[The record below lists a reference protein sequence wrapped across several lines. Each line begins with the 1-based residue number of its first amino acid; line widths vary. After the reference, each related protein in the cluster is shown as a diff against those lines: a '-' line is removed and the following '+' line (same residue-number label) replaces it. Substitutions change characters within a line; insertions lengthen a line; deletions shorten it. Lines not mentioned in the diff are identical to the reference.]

1 MFTFIFFHALEGKE
15 IVVQEAVAVN
25 TMVDI
30 GVFFPSYPFYIMP
43 GSQERKKR
51 GGGYK

>member
-1 MFTFIFFHALEGKE
+1 MFTFIFFLHALEGKE

-30 GVFFPSYPFYIMP
+30 LAFIFFIPILYYAREP
-43 GSQERKKR
+43 RKKKW
-51 GGGYK
+51 GVYK